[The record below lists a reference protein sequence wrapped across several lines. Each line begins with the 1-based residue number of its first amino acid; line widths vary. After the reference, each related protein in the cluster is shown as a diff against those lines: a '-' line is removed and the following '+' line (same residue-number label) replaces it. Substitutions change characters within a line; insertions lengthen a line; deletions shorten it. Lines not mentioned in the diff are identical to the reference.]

1 MKRIIMCMLLL
12 SFTLIIAGCSSA
24 KENNESPHVVETYDL
39 TDSSLMKE
47 YFKEGKMVTY
57 VKYYEMSD
65 GTWKTDEHSY
75 RYKIELSGRMPNA
88 VKDITYIIL
97 TNEEG
102 NITFEQAMKSKI
114 SSNDKDFFDKEKTII
129 VANG

>member
-24 KENNESPHVVETYDL
+24 KENNEPPHVVETYDL

-47 YFKEGKMVTY
+47 YFKEGKMVTF

-88 VKDITYIIL
+88 VKDTTYIIL

-102 NITFEQAMKSKI
+102 NITFEQAMKPKI

>member
-24 KENNESPHVVETYDL
+24 KENNEPPHVVETYDV
-39 TDSSLMKE
+39 TDTSLMKE
-47 YFKEGKMVTY
+47 YFKEGKIVTY

-75 RYKIELSGRMPNA
+75 RYKKELSGRMPNA
-88 VKDITYIIL
+88 VKDTTYIIL

>member
-1 MKRIIMCMLLL
+1 
-12 SFTLIIAGCSSA
+12 
-24 KENNESPHVVETYDL
+24 
-39 TDSSLMKE
+39 
-47 YFKEGKMVTY
+47 MVTY

-65 GTWKTDEHSY
+65 GTWKTD
-75 RYKIELSGRMPNA
+75 
-88 VKDITYIIL
+88 
-97 TNEEG
+97 EEG

>member
-24 KENNESPHVVETYDL
+24 KENNEPPHVVETYDL

-47 YFKEGKMVTY
+47 YFKEGKMVTF

-75 RYKIELSGRMPNA
+75 RYNHPYQRRRQHHI
-88 VKDITYIIL
+88 
-97 TNEEG
+97 
-102 NITFEQAMKSKI
+102 
-114 SSNDKDFFDKEKTII
+114 
-129 VANG
+129 